1 MNSISV
7 FITDNDNLLINS
19 LVKLFRE
26 FDEITFA
33 GRANSGEQC
42 LKRLQGKLPD
52 VILMD
57 IRMEHPRAGIETAR
71 KILDRYKKNAPK
83 LIFLT
88 VSEKVEDVA
97 DAFANNIPYINKSI
111 DIQEL
116 VNFISKVYKGE
127 YTGKKT
133 PVHLPNGKKS
143 AIQGEMKNKAKQDI
157 LSLLGGKEVIVMC
170 LISQGHDRID
180 IAKKL
185 NLSIT
190 TVHTHVRNIKTKLKE
205 FGLKNDVKI
214 AQFVEK
220 YNLCDEVDL
229 SAYE

>member
-33 GRANSGEQC
+33 GRANSSKQC
-42 LKRLQGKLPD
+42 LERLQGKLPD

-71 KILDRYKKNAPK
+71 KILNRYKKNAPK

-97 DAFANNIPYINKSI
+97 DAFTNNIPYINKSI

-116 VNFISKVYKGE
+116 VNFILKVYKGE

-133 PVHLPNGKKS
+133 PVYLPNGKTD
-143 AIQGEMKNKAKQDI
+143 AIQGEIKNNIRQDI
-157 LSLLGGKEVIVMC
+157 LNSLGRKQLLIMC
-170 LISQGHDRID
+170 LISQGDDRIE
-180 IAKKL
+180 IAQKM

-190 TVHTHVRNIKTKLKE
+190 TVHTHVRNIKNRLE
-205 FGLKNDVKI
+205 DFGLKNDVKI

-220 YNLCDEVDL
+220 YNLYSEVDL
-229 SAYE
+229 SKYE